1 MALEL
6 LYQSERF
13 VVVNKPAGLLM
24 HRTGI
29 SQDTVFLLQQLRNQL
44 GLRVHAVNR
53 LDRATSGAVLFALNP
68 DAARIGEA
76 AFSARTVDKSYLGV
90 VRGYIGSQRINTPLS
105 DEGSTERKEA
115 LTDITALAQVQLPIA
130 IGRYPQQRYS
140 LIRAVARTGRIHQ
153 IRRHLHHVFHPL
165 IGDTT
170 HGEGRHNRLFREH
183 FDCARLLL
191 HSRQLRVTLDGETID
206 AVAPLDASFEHVL
219 QALDWTHAAA
229 ADALHCTHD

>member
-1 MALEL
+1 LALEL

-24 HRTGI
+24 HRTNI

-44 GLRVHAVNR
+44 GIKVHAVNR
-53 LDRATSGAVLFALNP
+53 LDRGTSGAVLFALNP

-90 VRGYIGSQRINTPLS
+90 VRGYIPSQRINTPLS

-115 LTDITALAQVQLPIA
+115 LTEITALAQIELPIA
-130 IGRYPQQRYS
+130 IGRYQQQRYS
-140 LIRAVARTGRIHQ
+140 LIRAVARTGRMHQ
-153 IRRHLHHVFHPL
+153 IRRHLHQVFHPL

-191 HSRQLRVTLDGETID
+191 HSRHLRLDLDGEHIN
-206 AVAPLDASFEHVL
+206 VMAPLDHSFERVVG
-219 QALDWTHAAA
+219 AFAWTHAVN
-229 ADALHCTHD
+229 ADALHCAT

>member
-1 MALEL
+1 MALEI
-6 LYQSERF
+6 LYQSGQF

-53 LDRATSGAVLFALNP
+53 LDRATSGAVLFALSP

-76 AFSARTVDKSYLGV
+76 SFSARLVEKSYLGV
-90 VRGYIGSQRINTPLS
+90 VRGFIESRVIDSPLS
-105 DEGSTERKEA
+105 DEGSDERKPA
-115 LTDITALAQVQLPIA
+115 ITAIDALKRVQLPIA
-130 IGRYPQQRYS
+130 IGRYPEQRYS
-140 LIRAVARTGRIHQ
+140 LIRAWPRTGRMHQ
-153 IRRHLHHVFHPL
+153 IRRHLHQVFHPL

-183 FDCARLLL
+183 LGSTRLLL
-191 HSRQLRVTLDGETID
+191 HAEWLKVNLAGELLD
-206 AVAPLDASFEHVL
+206 VRAPLDPDFLHVL
-219 QALDWTHAAA
+219 DQLDW
-229 ADALHCTHD
+229 LE